1 MKYRHFPVQVYYED
15 TDHSGA
21 VYYANYL
28 KFMERAR
35 EDLLGIEVLIKLWEE
50 QQIGF
55 AVYSVNVKYTDA
67 AKFGD
72 QLEVRSSFKMDSP
85 YRAILNQDI
94 WKKNAAK
101 ASIMGVI
108 ELICI
113 DKNNKLLAFEDVID
127 ISKINSID

>member
-1 MKYRHFPVQVYYED
+1 MKTHHFPVRVFYED
-15 TDHSGA
+15 TDHSGV

-35 EDLLGIEVLIKLWEE
+35 EDVLGIDVLIKLWEE
-50 QQIGF
+50 QKIGF

-67 AKFGD
+67 AVFGD
-72 QLEVRSSFKMDSP
+72 QLDVRTTFKMESQ

-94 WKKNAAK
+94 WKKNAK
-101 ASIMGVI
+101 KPSITGVI

-113 DKNNKLLAFEDVID
+113 DKNNRLLAFEDVIQLPL
-127 ISKINSID
+127 

>member
-1 MKYRHFPVQVYYED
+1 MKTHHFPVRVFYED
-15 TDHSGA
+15 TDHSGV

-35 EDLLGIEVLIKLWEE
+35 EEVLGIDVLIKLWEE
-50 QQIGF
+50 QRIGF

-67 AKFGD
+67 AVFGD
-72 QLEVRSSFKMDSP
+72 QLDVRTTFKMESQ

-94 WKKNAAK
+94 WKKNAK
-101 ASIMGVI
+101 KPSIIGVI

-113 DKNNKLLAFEDVID
+113 DKDNRLLAFEDVIQLPL
-127 ISKINSID
+127 